1 MTYLV
6 YLLAGIFLPLFPLS
20 MIFNVLYARM
30 RHPIL
35 RSLLLLIW
43 PQIGLAIIFVF
54 HLNVPDWI
62 KLWSLLTAL
71 MYALRSLTL
80 RELGLWTSFV
90 GTSAWVLLWVLF
102 DNGTNTLQ
110 LQLFALGISM
120 PLLMMAIL
128 SAGLE
133 RRFGAAYLGLYSGLA
148 HSIPRFTGVLVMV
161 VLAVVATP
169 LFPTFTA
176 MLAMIMKTIPETPML
191 AVGVGIVWL
200 LWSWSGA
207 RLLQGLI
214 VGPQNHAVVDLSQT
228 NLWLYIAVLIVLVFV
243 GVYCLRALL

>member
-1 MTYLV
+1 
-6 YLLAGIFLPLFPLS
+6 
-20 MIFNVLYARM
+20 
-30 RHPIL
+30 
-35 RSLLLLIW
+35 
-43 PQIGLAIIFVF
+43 
-54 HLNVPDWI
+54 
-62 KLWSLLTAL
+62 
-71 MYALRSLTL
+71 
-80 RELGLWTSFV
+80 
-90 GTSAWVLLWVLF
+90 
-102 DNGTNTLQ
+102 
-110 LQLFALGISM
+110 
-120 PLLMMAIL
+120 
-128 SAGLE
+128 
-133 RRFGAAYLGLYSGLA
+133 
-148 HSIPRFTGVLVMV
+148 LVMV